1 MRITIVGTGYVGL
14 TTGVCLANKGHEIT
28 CVDIDENKIEKLNHG
43 KEVIYE
49 PGMKEL
55 LEEAIKNNKITFTTN
70 YKEAYS
76 KSKVIM
82 VCVPTPENEDG
93 SANLTYLNTAIKQ
106 IMENITQDC
115 YIIVKSTVPV
125 GTCEKI
131 SEKVKMSQF
140 EIQVM
145 FNPEFLSQ
153 GEAINNFMNP
163 QRIVVGVE
171 TMKAKQIMEEIYQ
184 GFDCKKLFMDIKSAE
199 ISKYA
204 CNNFLALKLTY
215 INEMANLC
223 EKLNINIENVLKV
236 MKTDKRIGSTYLE
249 PGIGYGGSCL
259 PKDTKAL
266 VNLAK
271 ENKVKLHTIEATI
284 ASNKEQRKKLIEKLD
299 KCYENKKDL
308 NVAILGLSFK
318 ENTNDLRESQAIETI
333 KELKGSVNKII
344 AYDNKETTL
353 NTCRN
358 LFKEEQSVYFSN
370 DINVAL
376 KDADVCMIFNK
387 EKEILELSPD
397 NFVDMMK
404 EPIILD
410 GKNCFDIS
418 EMNKDNIKYD
428 SIGRN
433 VNGMNEK
440 WRII

>member
-1 MRITIVGTGYVGL
+1 MRITIVGTGYLGL

-28 CVDIDENKIEKLNHG
+28 CVDIDEKKIEKLNQG

-93 SANLTYLNTAIKQ
+93 SANLTYLDTAIKQ

-236 MKTDKRIGSTYLE
+236 MKTDERIGSTYLE

-271 ENKVKLHTIEATI
+271 ENKVKLNTIEATI

-433 VNGMNEK
+433 V
-440 WRII
+440 

>member
-271 ENKVKLHTIEATI
+271 ENKVKLNTIEATI

-308 NVAILGLSFK
+308 NVAVLGLSFK

-353 NTCRN
+353 NACRN
-358 LFKEEQSVYFSN
+358 LFKEEQSIHFSN
-370 DINVAL
+370 DIKVAL

-433 VNGMNEK
+433 VDGMNEK

>member
-1 MRITIVGTGYVGL
+1 MKITIVGTGYVGL
-14 TTGVCLANKGHEIT
+14 TTGVCLANKGHEII
-28 CVDIDENKIEKLNHG
+28 CVDIDENKIEKLNYG

-76 KSKVIM
+76 KSNVIM

-93 SANLTYLNTAIKQ
+93 STNLTYLNTAIKQ
-106 IMENITQDC
+106 IMENITRDC

-131 SEKVKMSQF
+131 SEKVKKSQF

-271 ENKVKLHTIEATI
+271 ENKVKLNTIEATI

-299 KCYENKKDL
+299 KCYENKKNL

-370 DINVAL
+370 DIKVAL

-404 EPIILD
+404 EPVILD

-433 VNGMNEK
+433 V
-440 WRII
+440 

>member
-1 MRITIVGTGYVGL
+1 MRITVVGTGYVGL
-14 TTGVCLANKGHEIT
+14 TTGVCLANKEHEIT
-28 CVDIDENKIEKLNHG
+28 CVDIDENKIKKLNQG

-55 LEEAIKNNKITFTTN
+55 LEETIKNNKITFTTN
-70 YKEAYS
+70 YKETYS
-76 KSKVIM
+76 KSNVIM

-93 SANLTYLNTAIKQ
+93 SANLIYLDTAIRQ

-131 SEKVKMSQF
+131 SEKVKESQF
-140 EIQVM
+140 RIQIM

-153 GEAINNFMNP
+153 GEAVNNFMNP

-171 TMKAKQIMEEIYQ
+171 TREAKQIMEEIYQ
-184 GFDCKKLFMDIKSAE
+184 GFDCEKLFMDIKSAE

-215 INEMANLC
+215 INEIANLC

-249 PGIGYGGSCL
+249 PGVGYGGSCL

-271 ENKVKLHTIEATI
+271 ENKVKLNTIEATI
-284 ASNKEQRKKLIEKLD
+284 VSNREQRKKLIEKLD
-299 KCYENKKDL
+299 KCYEKKKDL
-308 NVAILGLSFK
+308 NVAVLGLSFK

-333 KELKGSVNKII
+333 KELKGTVNKII

-358 LFKEEQSVYFSN
+358 LFKEEQSVHFSN
-370 DINVAL
+370 DIKVAL

-397 NFVDMMK
+397 NFVDMMRK
-404 EPIILD
+404 PVILD

-418 EMNKDNIKYD
+418 AMDKENIKYN

-433 VNGMNEK
+433 
-440 WRII
+440 I

>member
-1 MRITIVGTGYVGL
+1 MKITIVGTGYVGL
-14 TTGVCLANKGHEIT
+14 TSGVCLANKGHEIS
-28 CVDIDENKIEKLNHG
+28 CVDIDEKKIEKLNQG

-49 PGMKEL
+49 PVMKEYL
-55 LEEAIKNNKITFTTN
+55 NKAIKNNKIIFTTN
-70 YKEAYS
+70 YKEVYS

-82 VCVPTPENEDG
+82 ICVPTPENEKG
-93 SANLTYLNTAIKQ
+93 SANLSYLNTAIQQ

-115 YIIVKSTVPV
+115 YIIIKSTVPV

-131 SEKVKMSQF
+131 FEKITNSKF

-171 TMKAKQIMEEIYQ
+171 TRKAKHIMEEIYKN
-184 GFDCKKLFMDIKSAE
+184 FDCKKLFMDIKSAE

-266 VNLAK
+266 ANLAK
-271 ENKVKLHTIEATI
+271 ENNVKMYTIEASI
-284 ASNKEQRKKLIEKLD
+284 VSNKEQRKKLIEKLD
-299 KCYENKKDL
+299 ECYPNKKDL
-308 NVAILGLSFK
+308 NIAVLGLSFK

-333 KELKGSVNKII
+333 KELKGTVNKII

-353 NTCRN
+353 GTCKK
-358 LFKEEQSVYFSN
+358 LFKDDQSIYFSN
-370 DINVAL
+370 DIKVAL
-376 KDADVCMIFNK
+376 KNTDVCMIFNK
-387 EKEILELSPD
+387 EKEILELSPA
-397 NFVDMMK
+397 NFVDMMRK
-404 EPIILD
+404 PVILD

-418 EMNKDNIKYD
+418 EMNKENIKYN

-433 VNGMNEK
+433 
-440 WRII
+440 I